1 MDFRRTAVLVS
12 LGALSSCQAL
22 LNIEEGKKRDAGAGD
37 AASSASAGGGS
48 AGSASTGG
56 GCGPRCQIG
65 EGCLANADC
74 VSGACVSRAC
84 ALTPR
89 VLLLATGIN
98 GPVLAG
104 RMDESRRWDTDQ
116 LEGRSVS
123 APAITITPEGR
134 GIGLLRFTQLNNGD
148 DNVIQFTTWTAG
160 SWDPLKNIDVTLRTY
175 DDVAIS
181 ASGEAVEA
189 TYLGL
194 NNLLYHMAFDGEA
207 WPQID
212 LLSNSFCGSPADS
225 TANDGAVA
233 FAYAANNG
241 QLFVQP
247 SPAATATAIGMAPSF
262 SPAIVRL
269 TPGPE
274 MMVAFFQSQDNK
286 VYYTTGSGGDWK
298 PPLEIPDTQP
308 LTFPMDEKHRMI
320 ALTAL
325 PDGAAAVAYRGAD
338 GSTLHVLKYTPAQP
352 VPWSPLAPDAKLNVP
367 IDGTPAIAR
376 GIAGDEIELA
386 YVSSNQVFHTSYSK
400 GVWSAPAPVTLP
412 AGAKGVF
419 TTVAIASAP

>member
-1 MDFRRTAVLVS
+1 MVMGFRRALVLVS
-12 LGALSSCQAL
+12 LGALSSCQAI
-22 LNIEEGKKRDAGAGD
+22 LNIEEGKKRDAG
-37 AASSASAGGGS
+37 
-48 AGSASTGG
+48 TG
-56 GCGPRCQIG
+56 G
-65 EGCLANADC
+65 EGCLADIDC
-74 VSGACVSRAC
+74 VSGACVSQTC

-104 RMDESRRWDTDQ
+104 RMDASKRWSTDR

-134 GIGLLRFTQLNNGD
+134 GIGLLRFTQLNNAD
-148 DNVIQFTTWTAG
+148 DNIIQWTTWAAG
-160 SWDPLKNIDVTLRTY
+160 SWGPLKNIDGNLMTY

-181 ASGEAVEA
+181 ASEESVEA

-194 NNLLYHMAFDGEA
+194 NNLLYYMAFDGKA
-207 WPQID
+207 WPQIE

-233 FAYAANNG
+233 FAYATNDG
-241 QLFVQP
+241 QLFMQP
-247 SPAATATAIGMAPSF
+247 GRAAMATPIGMAPSF

-286 VYYTTGSGGDWK
+286 IYYMTGSGGDWK
-298 PPLEIPDTQP
+298 APLEIPDTQP
-308 LTFPMDEKHRMI
+308 LTFPMNEKHRMI

-325 PDGAAAVAYRGAD
+325 PDGAAAVAYRGTD
-338 GSTLHVLKYTPAQP
+338 GSALHVLKYTPGQP
-352 VPWSPLAPDAKLNVP
+352 KPWSPLAPDTTLNVF

-412 AGAKGVF
+412 AGATGMF